1 MQECITWLALEG
13 ASEVSEEESAN
24 KRGWLDL
31 RVCNKKNKDWW
42 IVTTY
47 ITRPFQQQQKTI
59 ERERWLSPEF
69 TIAYLW
75 CNGYSSI
82 NTNACEV

>member
-24 KRGWLDL
+24 KRVWLDL
-31 RVCNKKNKDWW
+31 TVCNKKNKDWW

-47 ITRPFQQQQKTI
+47 ITRPLQQQQQQQQQNYWEGKMVKS
-59 ERERWLSPEF
+59 W
-69 TIAYLW
+69 
-75 CNGYSSI
+75 
-82 NTNACEV
+82 V